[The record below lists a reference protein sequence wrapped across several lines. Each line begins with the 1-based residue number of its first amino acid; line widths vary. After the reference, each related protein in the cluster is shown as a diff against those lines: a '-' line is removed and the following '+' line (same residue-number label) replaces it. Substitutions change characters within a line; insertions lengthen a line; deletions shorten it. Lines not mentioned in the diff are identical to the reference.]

1 MPLQAHAKTVALSI
15 SSEESQAQQGG
26 VALAEHRDEV
36 LAQAL
41 NARSSSPGGAIAT
54 TSASLRVTQQ
64 PRQFSAKVQID
75 RRRREIHAGV
85 ERREWHAISMAHEL
99 IQKESDPQM
108 SGLDEELLAES
119 LVRRLYKEGGA
130 IGDHIR
136 FQQAVKATWRQLG
149 IGLFVPCN
157 ACRLRFNVAISA
169 AHDFRRARRDHWMV

>member
-1 MPLQAHAKTVALSI
+1 M
-15 SSEESQAQQGG
+15 AQ
-26 VALAEHRDEV
+26 
-36 LAQAL
+36 
-41 NARSSSPGGAIAT
+41 
-54 TSASLRVTQQ
+54 
-64 PRQFSAKVQID
+64 
-75 RRRREIHAGV
+75 
-85 ERREWHAISMAHEL
+85 EL